1 MNSDPI
7 TLEVIRNGL
16 QSVAEEMGATL
27 KRTGYSPN
35 IKERKDLSCALFNRG
50 AEMIA
55 QAEHIPVH
63 LGAMI
68 SSVEMTIKTFSRD
81 LHPGDAIILNDPY
94 MGGTHL
100 PDITLISPIFYRG
113 EIVGFSANRA
123 HHADVGGITPGSL
136 PGSSTE
142 IYQEGIIIPPV
153 KLFEKG
159 ELKEDLL
166 ALIVKNV
173 RTPEERAGDIKAQ
186 VSANRVGEK
195 RVIELIGKYGQET
208 YLAATEEILNYS
220 ERMMKAQIRRFP
232 KGSFEATDFM
242 DNDGASDDPVKLR
255 VRVTVEG
262 ETLSF
267 DFTGTDPQ
275 RDGNIN
281 AVSAI
286 TASCVFFVVRAVTD
300 PSIPANSGCY
310 RPLQIFVPEGTALN
324 ARSPAAVS
332 AANVETSQRIVD
344 LLLRAF
350 SQIVPER
357 VIAGCQGTMNT
368 LTVGGIDPRDGKPY
382 AYCET
387 IGGGQGARPNADG
400 MDGVH
405 TNMTNTLNTPIE
417 AFEIAYPLLV
427 EQYELSPSSGGLGQY
442 RGGLGIV
449 RTLQV
454 VDHQAMVSLQSER
467 RRFAP
472 YGLLGGGEGRKGRN
486 YLLQGK
492 RKRALPPK
500 FTIRI
505 NPGDAIRIETP
516 GGGGYGSPEKR
527 AADLIEKDLSAGK
540 YKKRDFEFLSP
551 KSDV

>member
-1 MNSDPI
+1 MRIDPI
-7 TLEVIRNGL
+7 TLEVIRNAL
-16 QSVAEEMGATL
+16 QSAAEEMGATL

-35 IKERKDLSCALFNRG
+35 IKERKDLSCALFNPK

-68 SSVEMTIKTFSRD
+68 SSVEMTIQTFSKD

-100 PDITLISPIFYRG
+100 PDITLISPIFYKD

-186 VSANRVGEK
+186 VSANRIGEK
-195 RVIELIGKYGQET
+195 RLLDLIEKYGRET
-208 YLAATEEILNYS
+208 FLTTMEEILNYS

-242 DNDGASDDPVKLR
+242 DNDGVSDDPVKLQ
-255 VRVTVEG
+255 VTVTVEG
-262 ETLSF
+262 ESLSF
-267 DFTGTDPQ
+267 DFNGTDPQ
-275 RDGNIN
+275 REGNIN
-281 AVSAI
+281 AVSAV
-286 TASCVFFVVRAVTD
+286 TASSTFFTVRAVTD

-310 RPLQIFVPEGTALN
+310 RPLRIFIPEGSVLN
-324 ARSPAAVS
+324 ARPPAAVS

-350 SQIVPER
+350 ARIIPDR

-368 LTVGGIDPRDGKPY
+368 FTIGGIDPRNGKPY

-387 IGGGQGARPNADG
+387 IAGGQWARPNADG

-417 AFEIAYPLLV
+417 ALEIAYPLLV
-427 EQYELSPSSGGLGQY
+427 ERYEFNPSTGGLGQF

-449 RTLQV
+449 RALKV
-454 VDHQAMVSLQSER
+454 LDHQATVSLQSER

-472 YGLLGGGEGRKGRN
+472 YGLLGGGEGAKGRN
-486 YLLQGK
+486 TMLQGK
-492 RKRALPPK
+492 RSKGLPPK
-500 FTIRI
+500 FTVRLRS
-505 NPGDAIRIETP
+505 GDRVQIETP
-516 GGGGYGSPEKR
+516 GGGGYGPLEKR
-527 AADLIEKDLSAGK
+527 STDRIEKDLVSGK
-540 YKKRDFEFLSP
+540 YRKRTYAESALQKKS
-551 KSDV
+551 

>member
-1 MNSDPI
+1 MKIDPI
-7 TLEVIRNGL
+7 TLEVIRNAL

-35 IKERKDLSCALFNRG
+35 IKERKDLSCALFNPR

-68 SSVEMTIKTFSRD
+68 SSVEMTIRTFSKD

-123 HHADVGGITPGSL
+123 HHADVGGMTPGSL

-153 KLFEKG
+153 KLFERG

-186 VSANRVGEK
+186 VSANKIGEK
-195 RVIELIGKYGQET
+195 RMVELIEKYGRET
-208 YLAATEEILNYS
+208 YLTTMEEILNYS

-242 DNDGASDDPVKLR
+242 DNDGVSDDPVKLQ
-255 VRVTVEG
+255 VRVTVE
-262 ETLSF
+262 EDSLSF
-267 DFTGTDPQ
+267 NFTGTDPQ
-275 RDGNIN
+275 REGNIN
-281 AVSAI
+281 AVSAV
-286 TASCVFFVVRAVTD
+286 TASSTFFTVRAVTD

-310 RPLQIFVPEGTALN
+310 RPIKIFVPEGTVLN
-324 ARSPAAVS
+324 AKSPAAVS

-350 SQIVPER
+350 AQIIPDR

-368 LTVGGIDPRDGKPY
+368 LTIGGMDPRTGRPY

-387 IGGGQGARPNADG
+387 IAGGQGARPNADG

-427 EQYELSPSSGGLGQY
+427 EQYEFNPSSGGLGQY

-449 RTLQV
+449 RTLKV
-454 VDHQAMVSLQSER
+454 LDHQAVVSLQSER

-472 YGLLGGGEGRKGRN
+472 YGLFGGAEGRKGRN

-492 RKRALPPK
+492 RKRPLPPK
-500 FTIRI
+500 FTIRLR
-505 NPGDAIRIETP
+505 PGEAIQIETP
-516 GGGGYGSPEKR
+516 GGGGYGSLEKR
-527 AADLIEKDLSAGK
+527 SAGLIEKDLSSGK
-540 YKKRDFEFLSP
+540 YKKRTYPEPLAL
-551 KSDV
+551 KKG

>member
-1 MNSDPI
+1 MRIDPI
-7 TLEVIRNGL
+7 TLEVIRNAL
-16 QSVAEEMGATL
+16 QSAAEEMGATL

-35 IKERKDLSCALFNRG
+35 IKERKDLSCALFNPK

-68 SSVEMTIKTFSRD
+68 SSVEMTIQTFSKD

-100 PDITLISPIFYRG
+100 PDITLISPIFYKD

-186 VSANRVGEK
+186 VSANRIGEK
-195 RVIELIGKYGQET
+195 RLLDLIEKYGRET
-208 YLAATEEILNYS
+208 FLTTMEEILNYS

-242 DNDGASDDPVKLR
+242 DNDGVSDDPVKLQ
-255 VRVTVEG
+255 VTVTVEG
-262 ETLSF
+262 ESLSF
-267 DFTGTDPQ
+267 DFNGTDPQ
-275 RDGNIN
+275 REGNIN
-281 AVSAI
+281 AVSAV
-286 TASCVFFVVRAVTD
+286 TASSTFFTVRAVTD

-310 RPLQIFVPEGTALN
+310 RPLRIFIPEGSVLN
-324 ARSPAAVS
+324 ARPPAAVS

-350 SQIVPER
+350 ARIIPDR

-368 LTVGGIDPRDGKPY
+368 FTIGGIDPRNGKPY

-387 IGGGQGARPNADG
+387 IAGGQWARPNADG

-417 AFEIAYPLLV
+417 ALEIAYPLLV
-427 EQYELSPSSGGLGQY
+427 ERYEFNPS
-442 RGGLGIV
+442 
-449 RTLQV
+449 T
-454 VDHQAMVSLQSER
+454 
-467 RRFAP
+467 
-472 YGLLGGGEGRKGRN
+472 GGG
-486 YLLQGK
+486 
-492 RKRALPPK
+492 
-500 FTIRI
+500 
-505 NPGDAIRIETP
+505 
-516 GGGGYGSPEKR
+516 
-527 AADLIEKDLSAGK
+527 
-540 YKKRDFEFLSP
+540 
-551 KSDV
+551 